1 MSEAQ
6 ADWLETSVTAESFSM
21 LQFVRTVR
29 GEGSIKI
36 PPPQPVRSVF
46 TPPNLM
52 GYAQLFSHVITPSIS
67 VATIH

>member
-29 GEGSIKI
+29 REGSIKI
-36 PPPQPVRSVF
+36 PPP
-46 TPPNLM
+46 PNLCVPC
-52 GYAQLFSHVITPSIS
+52 LLPLI
-67 VATIH
+67 